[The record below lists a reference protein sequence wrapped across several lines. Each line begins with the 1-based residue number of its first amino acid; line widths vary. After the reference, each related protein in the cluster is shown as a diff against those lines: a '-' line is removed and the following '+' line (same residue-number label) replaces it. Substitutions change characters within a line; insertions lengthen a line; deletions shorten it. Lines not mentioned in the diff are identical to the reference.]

1 MRPIRSRRPPKT
13 VVVKY
18 SWLTD
23 TVKHALTY
31 TKHYPRGLVM
41 AGRVAVRRDRVI
53 SMFNIGRNALFAALL
68 VGVTG
73 PAFAAD
79 MPEPIIEVE
88 QPSYGGW
95 YLRGHIGMSNQRVK
109 SLDTVLFDDPGIIEH
124 GWLDKGKF
132 GSAPIF
138 SVGVGY
144 QYNDF
149 LRGDITAEY
158 RGASEFNA
166 LDYVTYNT
174 GAGVVTRTNDY
185 RAKKSEWLFLAN
197 AYADVG
203 TFYGITPYVGA
214 GIGASRNTISGYRDI
229 NIINGGG
236 SYAGSASKWNLAWAL
251 HAGVGI
257 KATER
262 MTVDLGYSFV
272 NLGDARTGTIF
283 NDDPALNLPNDGM
296 HFKDITSHDFKLG
309 VRYSLN

>member
-1 MRPIRSRRPPKT
+1 
-13 VVVKY
+13 
-18 SWLTD
+18 
-23 TVKHALTY
+23 
-31 TKHYPRGLVM
+31 M
-41 AGRVAVRRDRVI
+41 AGRVAVRKDRVI

-68 VGVTG
+68 VGVAG

-109 SLDTVLFDDPGIIEH
+109 TLDTVLFDDPAIVDR
-124 GWLDKGKF
+124 GWLDKGGF

-158 RGASEFNA
+158 RGSANFNA
-166 LDYVTYNT
+166 LDYVTFDS
-174 GAGVVTRTNDY
+174 GGGVIVTNTNDY

-214 GIGASRNTISGYRDI
+214 GIGASRNTISGFRDTNVI
-229 NIINGGG
+229 ANGGG
-236 SYAGSASKWNLAWAL
+236 YAGSESKWNFAWAL
-251 HAGVGI
+251 HAGLGI

-272 NLGDARTGTIF
+272 NLGDARTGTIY
-283 NDDPALNLPNDGM
+283 NDDPAFNRPNDGM

>member
-1 MRPIRSRRPPKT
+1 
-13 VVVKY
+13 
-18 SWLTD
+18 
-23 TVKHALTY
+23 
-31 TKHYPRGLVM
+31 
-41 AGRVAVRRDRVI
+41 
-53 SMFNIGRNALFAALL
+53 
-68 VGVTG
+68 
-73 PAFAAD
+73 

-95 YLRGHIGMSNQRVK
+95 YLRGHIGMSNQRLK
-109 SLDTVLFDDPGIIEH
+109 VLESELFQGPTIIEH
-124 GWLDKGKF
+124 GWHDKGTF

-149 LRGDITAEY
+149 LRGDLNVEY
-158 RGASEFNA
+158 RGASSFNA
-166 LDYVTYNT
+166 LDYVTYDT
-174 GAGVVTRTNDY
+174 GTPAGVVTRTNDY
-185 RAKKSEWLFLAN
+185 SGKKSEWLFMAN

-214 GIGASRNTISGYRDI
+214 GLGASRNTISSFRDVNVINNGAGY
-229 NIINGGG
+229 
-236 SYAGSASKWNLAWAL
+236 AHTTSKWNLAWAL

-272 NLGDARTGTIF
+272 NLGDARTGTIY
-283 NDDPALNLPNDGM
+283 NDDPAFNVPNNGIT
-296 HFKDITSHDFKLG
+296 FKDITSHDFKLG